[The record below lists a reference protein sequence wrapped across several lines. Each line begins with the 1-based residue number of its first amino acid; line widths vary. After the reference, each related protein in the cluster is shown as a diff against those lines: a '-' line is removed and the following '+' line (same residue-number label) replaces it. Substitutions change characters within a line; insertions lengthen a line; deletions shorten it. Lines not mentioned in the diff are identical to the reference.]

1 MTNRIIQQYVFPQLR
16 VRDWKRAHQFY
27 VEGLGFQVDWTHQ
40 FEAGFPV
47 FAQVSREGRALFLT
61 EHAGDCEPG
70 GAAYLVLD
78 DLDAFYHEVLQR
90 GIVQPEPPSEAPWGR
105 REMHLLDPDGYRLRF
120 AAPLHAPYA

>member
-70 GAAYLVLD
+70 GAAYIVLD
-78 DLDAFYHEVLQR
+78 DMDAFYHEVSSAESCSLNRPARRR
-90 GIVQPEPPSEAPWGR
+90 G
-105 REMHLLDPDGYRLRF
+105 D
-120 AAPLHAPYA
+120 AARCIL